1 MSTKPVVIVTG
12 AAGGIG
18 SAVVHRFAKEG
29 YIPVLVDVDEQG
41 LLKCSEEL
49 SGTKTEHLVIAGDL
63 ADTSFLKS
71 IVESTRKKFGRM
83 NALVNNAAWR
93 TRETLRTIAV
103 DDWERTIKVCL
114 TAPAFLTKYV
124 AAAMEEKGIR
134 GAIVNISSIQSFFA
148 GGTSPA
154 YTVCKAGLESLTY
167 EAAVLYGPS
176 GIRVNAVLPGAVDTA
191 LSKDVTGVDKQDLS
205 DVFINAMTD
214 QTPLQRLAAPGEIAN
229 AVYWLVSPD
238 ASFVT
243 GSTVAVDGG
252 FTHNFNAYSLKKLQ
266 FPQQF

>member
-1 MSTKPVVIVTG
+1 MSTKTVVIVTG

-18 SAVVHRFAKEG
+18 SAVVHRFAKEE
-29 YIPVLVDVDEQG
+29 YIPVLVDIDEQG
-41 LLKCSEEL
+41 LLKRSDEL
-49 SGTKTEHLVIAGDL
+49 SGTKTEHLIIAGDL
-63 ADTSFLKS
+63 ADTSFLNR
-71 IVESTRKKFGRM
+71 IVESTRKKFDRIDV
-83 NALVNNAAWR
+83 LINNAAWR

-103 DDWERTIKVCL
+103 DDWEKTIKICL
-114 TAPAFLTKYV
+114 TAPAFLTKYAV
-124 AAAMEEKGIR
+124 AAMEEKGIR

-154 YTVCKAGLESLTY
+154 YTACKAGLESLTY

-176 GIRVNAVLPGAVDTA
+176 GIRVNAVLPGAVDTP
-191 LSKDVTGVDKQDLS
+191 LSKDITGGEKQDLS
-205 DVFINAMTD
+205 DVFINTMSD
-214 QTPLQRLAAPGEIAN
+214 QTPLQRLAAPAEIAN
-229 AVYWLVSPD
+229 VIYWLASPD